1 MSNNK
6 SPANDGLTKE
16 IYETFWEEIKIPLC
30 NSIMKWYKNGELS
43 TSQKKAVITLI
54 EKKG

>member
-30 NSIMKWYKNGELS
+30 DSIMKWYKNGELS